1 MYSIAVRNISDAEY
15 LYDRYDPAPAPA
27 QVASTFAPEA
37 EWIQV
42 ATAGPLTGL
51 LRDTTSTVRVA
62 NRNRATLGRP
72 ATIPVGLQGC
82 RRSGKQ
88 EAVVRLIN
96 VASPTIANAPL
107 VRMFVNHP
115 APCPNLPP
123 EGPHYVGT
131 FSFFGTAAQRQTL
144 ETVEPSSGQRF
155 SAADLC
161 IADAGD
167 ADAKATTSVSV
178 ELPLTQALQRL
189 ELARKP
195 VGDILTVQLVPV
207 ALGNTA

>member
-1 MYSIAVRNISDAEY
+1 M
-15 LYDRYDPAPAPA
+15 
-27 QVASTFAPEA
+27 Q
-37 EWIQV
+37 
-42 ATAGPLTGL
+42 
-51 LRDTTSTVRVA
+51 
-62 NRNRATLGRP
+62 
-72 ATIPVGLQGC
+72 
-82 RRSGKQ
+82 
-88 EAVVRLIN
+88 LIN
-96 VASPTIANAPL
+96 LASPTIANAPL
-107 VRMFVNHP
+107 VRVFDP
-115 APCPNLPP
+115 SGTQPNLPP

-207 ALGNTA
+207 ALGNTLNRLRFSRRRSRWSFSDRR